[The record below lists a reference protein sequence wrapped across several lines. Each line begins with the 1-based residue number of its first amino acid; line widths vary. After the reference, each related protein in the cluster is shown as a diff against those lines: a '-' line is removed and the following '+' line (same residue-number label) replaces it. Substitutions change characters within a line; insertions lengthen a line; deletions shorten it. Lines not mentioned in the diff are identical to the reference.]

1 MSTDVKSKTFLNSLS
16 AATASV
22 AALQTTSGADNLNL
36 ATASTLTLAADTIS
50 VVNYTGAA
58 AAAPF

>member
-22 AALQTTSGADNLNL
+22 AALPA
-36 ATASTLTLAADTIS
+36 IS
-50 VVNYTGAA
+50 VPVTVKVTPEIFPAEVIVSLQA
-58 AAAPF
+58 